1 MFSYLTDEVA
11 NEMVVE
17 VLVVVVVVEVG
28 VVVDDVVAAQTWA
41 VMLSQP
47 DTHA

>member
-11 NEMVVE
+11 DEIVVE
-17 VLVVVVVVEVG
+17 VLDKVIVDMDG
-28 VVVDDVVAAQTWA
+28 VAVDVVAAQTWA
-41 VMLSQP
+41 VELSQP